1 MTITVLLPFLLLL
14 PLLGL
19 AEKGYAHGADALN
32 HDDIHVIKTS
42 SLLPATTCSSSSS
55 TIKDLK
61 NKQPSLNIVHRHGA
75 CSSMF
80 LHEGEEK
87 TKSSTELDPK
97 EFLKHD
103 QMRVETLHFKLSKK
117 SANAQEQ
124 RTKATVLPVQNGS
137 SLGTA
142 NFIVRVGFGTPAK
155 YMSVIFDTGSD
166 LTWIQCKPC
175 VWFCYLQQD
184 AIFNPSE
191 STSYS
196 NIICNTTKC
205 SQVKSATGFS
215 PSCGNSSSCIY
226 GIHYAD
232 QSFSVGYL
240 VRETLSIT
248 STDVI
253 NKFTFG
259 CGQNNRGL
267 FGLAAGLLGLGRD
280 KLSFVSQTYKKYGG
294 RFSYCLPS
302 TSSSTGHLT
311 FGAQQRLPSSVK
323 FTPMVKDSRGP
334 SFYFLNLVAISV
346 GGQKLAISPS
356 VFASSGTIIDSGT
369 VITRLPR
376 TAYTSLQSA
385 FQKSMS
391 SYPSSKP
398 LSMLDTCFNLTGYKE
413 VRMPKI
419 SLLFK
424 GGVALDV
431 DPSGLLFA
439 TSIQQVCL
447 AFVANQDDKDVGI
460 IGNTLQQKLEVIYD
474 VAKNKLGFAPGS
486 CA

>member
-215 PSCGNSSSCIY
+215 PSC
-226 GIHYAD
+226 
-232 QSFSVGYL
+232 
-240 VRETLSIT
+240 
-248 STDVI
+248 
-253 NKFTFG
+253 
-259 CGQNNRGL
+259 
-267 FGLAAGLLGLGRD
+267 AGLLGLGRD